1 MPWPLRMTVLIAVA
15 VLPVYLYVTWRLGTA
30 IINRWNAP
38 RRIVRGLLLW
48 AVGWMYLLP
57 LQYLFTHPQN
67 LFLYTNRLGWQDY
80 VFLYPFWLGMI
91 IVVEVLIYFVLI
103 DVAFGL
109 VVAFNLKYRQHWQR
123 GQEYMKIILVV
134 FFLFYVPIRA
144 WIDTNHPR
152 ISNSK
157 ITLEGIPEQMKG
169 LRLSLLG
176 DVQVDRYTQHDKLK
190 AMQKRLQVLDNDFLF
205 FAGDIVTSGRD
216 YISQALQVVC
226 AAEASVAKVA
236 CLGDHDFWSDSE
248 GIAQGLQACGWEF
261 LDNQHQVFTYRQK
274 TVLVTGLTH
283 IYSRTLSQPQ
293 LEAVFAAA
301 PQADLKIILVHQP
314 ARHLTET
321 AERFGYHLFLA
332 GHTHGGQI
340 VFKPFGIPLT
350 PSLLE
355 GPYYSGSYAYGGMQ
369 IVVTNGIGLTLA
381 PLRYRS
387 RAEISHLLIAP
398 EP

>member
-1 MPWPLRMTVLIAVA
+1 MLRLA
-15 VLPVYLYVTWRLGTA
+15 
-30 IINRWNAP
+30 
-38 RRIVRGLLLW
+38 LW
-48 AVGWMYLLP
+48 S
-57 LQYLFTHPQN
+57 
-67 LFLYTNRLGWQDY
+67 
-80 VFLYPFWLGMI
+80 
-91 IVVEVLIYFVLI
+91 
-103 DVAFGL
+103 
-109 VVAFNLKYRQHWQR
+109 AFNLKYRQHWQR

-134 FFLFYVPIRA
+134 FFFFYVPIRA

-176 DVQVDRYTQHDKLK
+176 DVQVDRYTQHDKLE
-190 AMQKRLQVLDNDFLF
+190 AMQKRLQVLDHDFLF

-216 YISQALQVVC
+216 FIAQALQVVC

-293 LEAVFAAA
+293 LEAILAAA

-314 ARHLTET
+314 APHLIET

-355 GPYYSGSYAYGGMQ
+355 GPYYSGSYAYGDMQ